1 MKVMPIFMAFRGFI
15 TKTFCLFRMICEISD
30 EGIES
35 YFGTTHTAMDRNQ
48 VLLKSEG
55 GKWRLNRTQMFVPPD
70 TTRAAL
76 H

>member
-1 MKVMPIFMAFRGFI
+1 
-15 TKTFCLFRMICEISD
+15 MICEISD